1 MDLRR
6 VDLNLLVAFDMLMT
20 ERSVTRAAQR
30 LSIGQSSMSATLA
43 RLRKLFDDPILVR
56 DGKGSA
62 PTPLAESL
70 AAPVRDL
77 LTGVETLLAQQDS
90 FAPATATR
98 AFSLIANDH
107 ITMTFLQPFIAR
119 LATQAP
125 GIRLTVHPTSDDSI
139 DQLRRHQVDLLI
151 VPREELAEHA
161 QFPHQ
166 VLFRDRYLVAIDR
179 DHPEIGEKITL
190 EQFSTLPYLAA
201 TSGHRRSLA
210 DMQLDFLGIP
220 RNVEITT
227 GLGVAPFLVRGTRLI
242 TLVHERLGRLIA
254 EAAGIRLLDPPTPK
268 TLSTTEIMVWTTRTE
283 PDAGHRWFRTA
294 LAQLAESEPNGVT
307 SCPNTAYTAV
317 SPPTGQ

>member
-70 AAPVRDL
+70 AAPVREL

-90 FAPATATR
+90 FDPATATR

-119 LATQAP
+119 LSTDPSPRPTHTQNAVHHRDHGVDDAHRTRRRTPLASQRP
-125 GIRLTVHPTSDDSI
+125 GPTCPKRT
-139 DQLRRHQVDLLI
+139 QRRH
-151 VPREELAEHA
+151 EL
-161 QFPHQ
+161 
-166 VLFRDRYLVAIDR
+166 
-179 DHPEIGEKITL
+179 PERGL
-190 EQFSTLPYLAA
+190 HSPA
-201 TSGHRRSLA
+201 T
-210 DMQLDFLGIP
+210 
-220 RNVEITT
+220 
-227 GLGVAPFLVRGTRLI
+227 
-242 TLVHERLGRLIA
+242 
-254 EAAGIRLLDPPTPK
+254 
-268 TLSTTEIMVWTTRTE
+268 
-283 PDAGHRWFRTA
+283 
-294 LAQLAESEPNGVT
+294 
-307 SCPNTAYTAV
+307 
-317 SPPTGQ
+317 